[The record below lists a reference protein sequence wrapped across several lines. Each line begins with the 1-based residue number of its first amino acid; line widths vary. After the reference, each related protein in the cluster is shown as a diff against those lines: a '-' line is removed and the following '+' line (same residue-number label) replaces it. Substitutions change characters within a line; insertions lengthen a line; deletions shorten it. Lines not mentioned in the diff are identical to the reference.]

1 MPHNGLEGPRKQP
14 RAQGVSPESLCLVLY
29 QPRGNPNTLTGGL
42 QEDKGGSVCSS
53 QAAAAV
59 DRGFAV
65 ISCSFVGHC
74 GPGRDD
80 DCSHPS
86 ADLDTPVLRSPHSTH
101 SWALRRYYSTADLL
115 LQQHCSLA
123 CCEDGQ
129 VDKRFDL
136 ERKKAV
142 CETAQTLQVD
152 VRWWC
157 MTPGLDGRKVGGDAH
172 PWTGRFKPATATHF
186 NRPPHSHL
194 DIWSTIHSGLPALV
208 I

>member
-1 MPHNGLEGPRKQP
+1 MSHNGLEGPHKQP

-80 DCSHPS
+80 DALTRVLILTRLFCGPRPS
-86 ADLDTPVLRSPHSTH
+86 TLH
-101 SWALRRYYSTADLL
+101 TAGRCGVTIALL
-115 LQQHCSLA
+115 LIF
-123 CCEDGQ
+123 CCNNI
-129 VDKRFDL
+129 
-136 ERKKAV
+136 A
-142 CETAQTLQVD
+142 A
-152 VRWWC
+152 
-157 MTPGLDGRKVGGDAH
+157 
-172 PWTGRFKPATATHF
+172 
-186 NRPPHSHL
+186 
-194 DIWSTIHSGLPALV
+194 
-208 I
+208 